1 MLSPVLWQ
9 PHISI
14 DPSGPVR
21 YRLAMHTP
29 IRIKLRV
36 GIVLLMSLLVFF
48 LIGWPAVKPAHQAQ
62 PLTILFHDSPGQ
74 VLLKLTAMV
83 LLTSILALVL
93 AGPHRGHIA
102 AVAVPAGLCVWA
114 VLSQNVDSL
123 LRANAGAADRTS
135 MYYRFAL
142 EACIWF
148 MAVLL
153 GAVIPRIA
161 TGICPAPAPDTN
173 TGPAAAKSGKVG
185 LLKGFALGNP
195 SVRLLLAFLLSCAV
209 AIVLLKVLARSGT
222 AWYGQYSQS
231 RVATAP
237 AMKQVVFATA
247 AAFGLAVFGAHQV
260 FNARLACFIP
270 VPLVLAVLAYLNAA
284 RQTTSQPL
292 TDAAASFVPASSAF
306 ATILPLQYIAVGSLA
321 VLAGYWFSVRAH
333 RLRQHIGHRH

>member
-1 MLSPVLWQ
+1 MLSPVPWQ
-9 PHISI
+9 PHFSI
-14 DPSGPVR
+14 DPSRVIR
-21 YRLAMHTP
+21 YAPLMHTP

-62 PLTILFHDSPGQ
+62 PLTILFHDAPIQ
-74 VLLKLTAMV
+74 VILKLAAVVLLV
-83 LLTSILALVL
+83 SILALVL
-93 AGPHRGHIA
+93 AGPFRSQIA

-114 VLSQNVDSL
+114 VLSQGIDSL
-123 LRANAGAADRTS
+123 LRANPSAADRTS

-148 MAVLL
+148 LAVLL
-153 GAVIPRIA
+153 GLFMARIA
-161 TGICPAPAPDTN
+161 AGICPAPDANTDT
-173 TGPAAAKSGKVG
+173 AALKSAKTG
-185 LLKGFALGNP
+185 LLKGFPLGNP

-222 AWYGQYSQS
+222 AWHGLQS
-231 RVATAP
+231 PTRVATAP
-237 AMKQVVFATA
+237 AMKQAIFATA
-247 AAFGLAVFGAHQV
+247 TAFGLGVFGAHQL
-260 FNARLACFIP
+260 FNVRLTTFIP

-284 RQTTSQPL
+284 RQATIQPL

-306 ATILPLQYIAVGSLA
+306 ATILPLHYIAVGSLA